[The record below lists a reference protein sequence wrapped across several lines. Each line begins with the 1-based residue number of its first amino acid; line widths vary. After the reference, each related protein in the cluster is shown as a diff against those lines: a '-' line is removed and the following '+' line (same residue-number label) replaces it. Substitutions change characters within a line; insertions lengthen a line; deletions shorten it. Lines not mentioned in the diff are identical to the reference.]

1 MRSWSCVLAMVV
13 VFGGVAAEGLAGT
26 RSDVTALLLTKQD
39 AGAGY
44 SLIRDG
50 THRWTLAERSGGMG
64 STLRREFAAKWV
76 AGAVTG
82 FGGSAVVAHQ
92 SIASYADVFRTS
104 SFASIRRAWEATYL
118 DLGKG
123 ARLPIPRGAPG
134 DARFLMRGRMLSNG
148 TRLEVLLYQWQQ
160 GKTLRSVWL
169 IARPGVPR
177 VSRLITLAHLQA
189 ANPKPVDKA
198 TRDREQVQSNVRS
211 SIPAIEAYAAD
222 RPSTGYSGMTVAKLR
237 VIDAGI
243 ANVEIV
249 RAGLD
254 TYCVQDTVGG
264 QTASFSRPAAELVLA
279 PC

>member
-1 MRSWSCVLAMVV
+1 
-13 VFGGVAAEGLAGT
+13 
-26 RSDVTALLLTKQD
+26 
-39 AGAGY
+39 
-44 SLIRDG
+44 
-50 THRWTLAERSGGMG
+50 
-64 STLRREFAAKWV
+64 
-76 AGAVTG
+76 VTG

-104 SFASIRRAWEATYL
+104 SIASIRRAWEATYL
-118 DLGKG
+118 DFGKG
-123 ARLPIPRGAPG
+123 ARLPVPHGAPG

-148 TRLEVLLYQWQQ
+148 TKLEVLLYQWQQ

-169 IARPGVPR
+169 IARPGLPR
-177 VSRLITLAHLQA
+177 VSQLIALAHLQA
-189 ANPKPVDKA
+189 ANPKPVDTA
-198 TRDREQVQSNVRS
+198 TRDREQAQSNVRS

-254 TYCVQDTVGG
+254 AYCVQDTVGG